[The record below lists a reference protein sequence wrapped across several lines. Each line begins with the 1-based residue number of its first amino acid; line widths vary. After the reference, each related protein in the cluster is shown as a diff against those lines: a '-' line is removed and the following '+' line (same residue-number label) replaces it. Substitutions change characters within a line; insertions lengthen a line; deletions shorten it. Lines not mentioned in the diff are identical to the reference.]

1 MARRSVKSQADYL
14 VKLCRLSGDVGSPED
29 SFRILDQYLKT
40 SVGHTL
46 MTILKI
52 DTLESFS
59 ERIYTS
65 KPALFSS
72 NGKKALDAAPQMRKV
87 IAAGRPLIVNG
98 RDAIRASFPDYD
110 LIFSLGCECIINV
123 PLRWQGKTI
132 ANVNVLGPRC
142 AYDNKNAV
150 KIELACYLC
159 LPVML
164 GSFLPKMDSSQLLV
178 SC

>member
-1 MARRSVKSQADYL
+1 MARRSVKSPADYL
-14 VKLCRLSGDVGSPED
+14 VKLCRLSGDIGLAEN
-29 SFRILDQYLKT
+29 SFRMLDQYLKM

-52 DTLESFS
+52 DTSELFS

-65 KPALFSS
+65 NPTLFSS

-142 AYDNKNAV
+142 AYNSKNSA

-164 GSFLPKMDSSQLLV
+164 SSFPPTKEE
-178 SC
+178 